1 MDSGGFEMLSATC
14 GVDQSARGADQ
25 SAGCG
30 MMSERLSSR
39 RLESRS
45 VVRAAKVI
53 AGGVVRV
60 REKDAPCHEA
70 T

>member
-1 MDSGGFEMLSATC
+1 
-14 GVDQSARGADQ
+14 
-25 SAGCG
+25 

-53 AGGVVRV
+53 VGGVVRV
-60 REKDAPCHEA
+60 REKDALCHEA